1 MDDEFSEMKM
11 TQQVEALRDTSLV
24 ARNGWVVEVDRMNVF
39 IDLPVNGTEY
49 RLKVNFDNYPQQA
62 PSYQF
67 EGEWPSQ
74 ARGIRSN
81 KGICI
86 DGTRECYTNYNHD
99 EREDNWDPEVYDLP
113 SVVHKIHRLIRRS

>member
-1 MDDEFSEMKM
+1 MEA
-11 TQQVEALRDTSLV
+11 QVEQLEETSLV
-24 ARNGWVVEVDRMNVF
+24 SQHGWDLDVGGMNLFVDMR
-39 IDLPVNGTEY
+39 VNGSEY

-67 EGEWPSQ
+67 VGEWPDH
-74 ARGIRSN
+74 ARGIRQD

-99 EREDNWDPEVYDLP
+99 EREDGWDPEVYDLP
-113 SVVHKIHRLIRRS
+113 SMVQKIHRLIRES

>member
-1 MDDEFSEMKM
+1 MDDELSRTKM
-11 TQQVEALRDTSLV
+11 EQQIEQLRETSL
-24 ARNGWVVEVDRMNVF
+24 AAQNGWELDVEDMDVF
-39 IDLPVNGTEY
+39 IDLPVNGKEY

-67 EGEWPSQ
+67 EGEWPDQ
-74 ARGIRSN
+74 ARGIRQD

-99 EREDNWDPEVYDLP
+99 EREDDWDPEVYDLP
-113 SVVHKIHRLIRRS
+113 SMVQKIYRLIRRS